1 MYVNGVGAENSLFCA
16 YFFCIYL
23 KGFWL
28 LNVRTLN
35 WHGYV
40 LFYMNC
46 FALFS
51 KSERGFFYL
60 FSLLVGIAGECS
72 FVERG

>member
-23 KGFWL
+23 KGFL
-28 LNVRTLN
+28 FFNVRTLN
-35 WHGYV
+35 RRGYM
-40 LFYMNC
+40 LFYMNY
-46 FALFS
+46 FTLFS
-51 KSERGFFYL
+51 SW
-60 FSLLVGIAGECS
+60 GIEGECS

>member
-23 KGFWL
+23 KGFL
-28 LNVRTLN
+28 FLNVRTLN
-35 WHGYV
+35 WRGYV
-40 LFYMNC
+40 LFYMNY

-51 KSERGFFYL
+51 KSERGFFIYS
-60 FSLLVGIAGECS
+60 FCLLG
-72 FVERG
+72 

>member
-35 WHGYV
+35 WRGDM

-46 FALFS
+46 FCALF
-51 KSERGFFYL
+51 
-60 FSLLVGIAGECS
+60 
-72 FVERG
+72 